1 MTKPIPDGFHT
12 ITPHIIVADAANAL
26 EFYKSA
32 FGARELSRFMMPDG
46 KSLMH
51 ARIQIGDSIIMMAGE
66 WPPMCVAPKN
76 RGGTSVT
83 LSIYTAD
90 ADAVFARA
98 VKAGCSVKMP
108 LADMFWGDR
117 YGVLEDPSGHLWS
130 IATHQHDY
138 SEEQMAAAAKEAFA
152 KCEPKT

>member
-1 MTKPIPDGFHT
+1 MPIPEGFHT
-12 ITPHIIVADAANAL
+12 VTPHIIVADAVQAI
-26 EFYKSA
+26 EFYKKA

-66 WPPMCVAPKN
+66 WPPMCVAPKS
-76 RGGTSVT
+76 RGGSSVT
-83 LSIYTAD
+83 LGIYCED

-98 VKAGCSVKMP
+98 VKAGCSVQMP
-108 LADMFWGDR
+108 LQDMFWGDR

-138 SEEQMAAAAKEAFA
+138 SEEQMAAGAKEAFA
-152 KCEPKT
+152 RFEAKT